1 MIINQGLSGSLSF
14 EKILRTDVCRTNEC
28 NNRHFDKSK
37 VWGKLLPND
46 QLEMTKKTTKGARP
60 GVKKDLLESCIKC
73 SGTNHDNSCW
83 EDTIQLRTSTFD
95 KCDGEYFFPGCYLE
109 TFIDLKNHSS
119 PEVNYFRRGCFDY
132 PQGTSLSDELRLI
145 LLSENTSTLDK

>member
-1 MIINQGLSGSLSF
+1 MSF
-14 EKILRTDVCRTNEC
+14 EKILLRTDVCRTNEC

-37 VWGKLLPND
+37 VWGKLLSNG
-46 QLEMTKKTTKGARP
+46 QSEISKKISQKGARP
-60 GVKKDLLESCIKC
+60 GAKKDDLESCIKC

-95 KCDGEYFFPGCYLE
+95 KCDGEYFYPGCYLE

-132 PQGTSLSDELRLI
+132 PQGTSLSEKTQTNLI
-145 LLSENTSTLDK
+145 V